1 MPDTHNNKMNI
12 VTQRFAPSN
21 TSAVGVLTSA
31 SNDLFLRIR
40 SQLKSAQMDSEQ
52 QGMRVSVTEEATCI
66 VVVDGSTEDN
76 DERSVH
82 LDSIDISSAK
92 SYIIKYEFFQKNVG
106 MRSFEDKTISSGHL
120 GASGC
125 TKPFVV

>member
-1 MPDTHNNKMNI
+1 
-12 VTQRFAPSN
+12 
-21 TSAVGVLTSA
+21 
-31 SNDLFLRIR
+31 
-40 SQLKSAQMDSEQ
+40 
-52 QGMRVSVTEEATCI
+52 MRVSVTEEATGI